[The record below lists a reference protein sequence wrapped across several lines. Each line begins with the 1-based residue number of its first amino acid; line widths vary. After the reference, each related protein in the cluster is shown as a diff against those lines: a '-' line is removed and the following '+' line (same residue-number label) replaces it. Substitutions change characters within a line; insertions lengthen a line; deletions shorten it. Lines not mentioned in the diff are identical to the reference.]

1 MINNIKTVMNLP
13 RFIIHLLLFAVF
25 YDRCVDDLLRECKN
39 TPPINYIY
47 IGDSCI

>member
-1 MINNIKTVMNLP
+1 MNNIKTFLNIP
-13 RFIIHLLLFAVF
+13 RFVAHLILFVVF
-25 YDRCVDDLLRECKN
+25 YERCLDDLMRECKN